1 MIHVYVS
8 SEGSILVDYFV
19 ELTDIGQQVDTQE
32 IKQLFHEALQAQL
45 QSVNSSNL
53 SLADEGDNDWGDN
66 GDVIAA
72 AAATD
77 RKSAMK
83 KLGNFVLDPTYTDF
97 IGRRNFKIIPIAKLF
112 ESSTSFSL
120 TD

>member
-1 MIHVYVS
+1 M
-8 SEGSILVDYFV
+8 

-45 QSVNSSNL
+45 QTLNSSSL
-53 SLADEGDNDWGDN
+53 SLANEGDNDWDDN

-72 AAATD
+72 AATD
-77 RKSAMK
+77 RKSALK

-97 IGRRNFKIIPIAKLF
+97 IGMIDLLYFLF
-112 ESSTSFSL
+112 F
-120 TD
+120 